1 MNSKSRRVSRR
12 RDGWRRESRRP
23 RCSRGRSRARGRERG
38 EKFRIDLRPVDL
50 TWRAIDD
57 DDDARSRF
65 RVRWSRGAKVQR
77 TTTAT
82 ATAGRAN
89 WETTSDDGGWTTA
102 VVTLRRRAA
111 RDGGTTFEAK
121 AFDVKAERARGD
133 GDGEDDAFA
142 TTAKASVDFARFATV
157 ETGGG
162 LGGEEACVMTLTVKD
177 GARGV
182 GGAKTMTLRC
192 RIRATWLKNY
202 ANASADGATELSMV
216 SGLESESSAVT
227 DATPPNLLRE
237 QDLSGFQ
244 QLLSPVA
251 ESVSPVIVRQSERR
265 EEQARAELE
274 AQRRLNVDMEVRLEA
289 VRNELEKTKEE
300 LATQR
305 RAVENESARA
315 QSEIAAAKEEAQ
327 KTLREKERAI
337 DRVLSDIAAIEKE
350 RNAAVRAS
358 KDQGFHIEAL
368 ERSLRERD
376 SDIARL
382 KSLKDTD
389 EATAT
394 LEAERIAHSREI
406 ERYKSQLD
414 AADTQI
420 ETLSRSHKN
429 AHAAFQRKLDSQLK
443 LRAEAEKVFERELEQ
458 KHVEC
463 DDLRQQC
470 SNIVAETT
478 ALTTALKR
486 SADEQH
492 RASTNT
498 AKAEAAQA
506 KCDLR
511 AVSEELCDV
520 RKVLDAHVIEL
531 VEAKLNLAESQ
542 GSQLVLRRELART
555 KGKLTEYAAR
565 CTRMESMYAT
575 IIDESTGT
583 TET

>member
-1 MNSKSRRVSRR
+1 MLARAARL
-12 RDGWRRESRRP
+12 
-23 RCSRGRSRARGRERG
+23 ARGRERG
-38 EKFRIDLRPVDL
+38 EKFRVDLRPVEL
-50 TWRAIDD
+50 TWRCEDDGDGDAIAR
-57 DDDARSRF
+57 DARF
-65 RVRWSRGAKVQR
+65 RVRWSRGGKVQR

-82 ATAGRAN
+82 ATRGRAA
-89 WETTSDDGGWTTA
+89 WDDSVEGWTTA
-102 VVTLRRRAA
+102 VVTLRPRAA

-133 GDGEDDAFA
+133 GEDDAFA
-142 TTAKASVDFARFATV
+142 TTAKASVDFARFATM

-162 LGGEEACVMTLTVKD
+162 SGEGEACVLTLTVKD
-177 GARGV
+177 GARGVV

-192 RIRATWLKNY
+192 RVRTTWLKNY
-202 ANASADGATELSMV
+202 ASASADGATELSMV
-216 SGLESESSAVT
+216 SALESESSVAT

-274 AQRRLNVDMEVRLEA
+274 AQRRLNADMEVRLEA

-414 AADTQI
+414 AADTQL

-429 AHAAFQRKLDSQLK
+429 AQAAFERELDTQLK

-463 DDLRQQC
+463 DELRQQC
-470 SNIVAETT
+470 SSIVAETT

-506 KCDLR
+506 RCDLR
-511 AVSEELCDV
+511 AVTEELCDV